1 MNPEFK
7 INGESSNGCIS
18 IACIG
23 EEQIGKSTFNN
34 ALAGT
39 KFAVGNT

>member
-7 INGESSNGCIS
+7 INGDPLNECIS

-39 KFAVGNT
+39 KFEVGNT